1 MRDGVHPV
9 WVIRANQ
16 MNFRRRL
23 LIFFVVIVVVPLIAA
38 GVALFL
44 TAEDNET
51 GKADAELAATLRVG
65 QALYNEERLRAR
77 GEVADVAQDPKLV
90 EALAARDARAVE
102 ARLARLLSRDPA
114 IASISVR
121 AAGGR
126 LLGQVGSTR
135 GVASAAVA
143 PQGGGPGRIA
153 LAVITADDFAREL
166 AAITDAEIRL
176 VRSGDLI
183 ASTLDEQGG
192 SAANPRKLEL
202 EGTEYRGRRM
212 RLAEPEG
219 PPLELAVYIE
229 AEELSD
235 AIADRRLLIAVILAA
250 VLAAALAFSLIIARQ
265 LQAQV
270 NEFLEAARR
279 LGRGDFSRPVP
290 VQGEDEFAALGVE
303 FNRMSEQLELKI
315 DEVERKRHELEDTI
329 RRVGE
334 AFAAGLDRQGIVDLA
349 VRTAVE
355 ACDADAGRA
364 LPIDA
369 RRMRG
374 SHIGR
379 RDQGLI
385 TALEGAERRAFRI
398 SPENGSEL
406 LATLEDESVDQRGPA
421 AFERDGVHA
430 LSVPLM
436 ARIGTGKLVEY
447 VGVISIARDGEP
459 FDEGERDLFGYLSGQ
474 AAVSIE
480 NADLHETVQR
490 QAITDELTGLSNLRS
505 FQDTL
510 EREMERHRRF
520 NSDIGLVMMDLDDF
534 KRVNDTYGHQQG
546 DVVLSHVASVLREHS
561 RDIDEPARYG
571 GEEMAVVLPETDL
584 SGAELLAERMRTAI
598 ESLSIPRLDGAGSP
612 LRVTASFGVA
622 SLPQSAG
629 DKESLIAAADA
640 ALYRAKRSG
649 KNRVKRAEASP
660 TAS

>member
-1 MRDGVHPV
+1 
-9 WVIRANQ
+9 

-38 GVALFL
+38 AVTLFVI
-44 TAEDNET
+44 AEDNET
-51 GKADAELAATLRVG
+51 GKADSELAATLRVG

-77 GEVADVAQDPKLV
+77 GEVGGIAQDAKLG
-90 EALAARDARAVE
+90 EALAARSRRAVE
-102 ARLARLLSRDPA
+102 ARLADLLSRDPA
-114 IASISVR
+114 LASITVR
-121 AAGGR
+121 APGGR

-143 PQGGGPGRIA
+143 PARPVGGERGRIA

-166 AAITDAEIRL
+166 AAITDAEVRL
-176 VRSGDLI
+176 VRGGELL
-183 ASTLDEQGG
+183 ATTLDEQGG
-192 SAANPRKLEL
+192 DAANPRELEL
-202 EGTEYRGRRM
+202 EGTDYRGRRM
-212 RLAEPEG
+212 RLTEPEG
-219 PPLELAVYIE
+219 PPLELAVYID
-229 AEELSD
+229 AEELSED
-235 AIADRRLLIAVILAA
+235 VADRRLLIVVILAA
-250 VLAAALAFSLIIARQ
+250 VLACALAFSLVIAKQ
-265 LQAQV
+265 LQTQV

-290 VQGEDEFAALGVE
+290 VHGEDEFAALGVE
-303 FNRMSEQLELKI
+303 FNRMSEQLESKI

-355 ACDADAGRA
+355 ACDAEAGRA

-374 SHIGR
+374 AHIGR
-379 RDQGLI
+379 RDQRLI

-406 LATLEDESVDQRGPA
+406 LATLEDESLDHRGPA
-421 AFERDGVHA
+421 AVEHDGVHA

-436 ARIGTGKLVEY
+436 ARIGSGKLMEY
-447 VGVISIARDGEP
+447 VGVISIARAGEP

-520 NSDIGLVMMDLDDF
+520 NSEIGLVMMDLDDF

-546 DVVLSHVASVLREHS
+546 DVVLSRVASVLREHS

-571 GEEMAVVLPETDL
+571 GEEMAVILPETDL

-598 ESLSIPRLDGAGSP
+598 EGLSIPRLDGTDSP

-622 SLPQSAG
+622 SLPQSAA
-629 DKESLIAAADA
+629 DKDSLIAAADA

-649 KNRVKRAEASP
+649 KNRVKRAEPAPAAS
-660 TAS
+660 